1 MPPRSFN
8 NFDEAT
14 LTFNGREIGTIDI
27 KDITLSPSSNN
38 SNNDERERRINEAI
52 QQEQLTVRANPFT
65 SEETITVA
73 YNPSITTNELV
84 TTEERLSRLED
95 AVYNQ
100 QRPDTTENLSYFTNT
115 DELYIDAPNETTLI
129 ENYQHI
135 ANRPA
140 YTLGQNY
147 VQLNDYIK
155 LYYHNMDELIEFRE
169 KIDKKIRNH
178 FKGK

>member
-8 NFDEAT
+8 NFNEAT
-14 LTFNGREIGTIDI
+14 FTFNGIELGTIYTRDMY
-27 KDITLSPSSNN
+27 LSSSSNN
-38 SNNDERERRINEAI
+38 SNNDEREQRINEAI
-52 QQEQLTVRANPFT
+52 QQEQLTVRTNPFT

-73 YNPSITTNELV
+73 YNPSITTNELA
-84 TTEERLSRLED
+84 TTEERLFRLED

-115 DELYIDAPNETTLI
+115 DELYIDTSNEITLVG
-129 ENYQHI
+129 NYQL

-147 VQLNDYIK
+147 VQLNDYIE
-155 LYYHNMDELIEFRE
+155 LYYHNIDELIEFRE